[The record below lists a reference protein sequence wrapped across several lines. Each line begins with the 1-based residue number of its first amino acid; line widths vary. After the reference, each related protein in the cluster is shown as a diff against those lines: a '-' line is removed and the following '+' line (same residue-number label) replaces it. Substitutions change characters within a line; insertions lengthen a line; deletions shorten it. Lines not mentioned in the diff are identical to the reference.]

1 MKSATQT
8 APAKLILL
16 GEHAVVYGQP
26 AIAVPLKQLCAEAT
40 VTPAPAEEPVSVAL
54 EDFEHH
60 SGNMIT
66 NPAAEFGAHDSRF
79 PRNQYGVTRIPRVA

>member
-40 VTPAPAEEPVSVAL
+40 LTPAPAGEPISVIL
-54 EDFEHH
+54 EDFEN
-60 SGNMIT
+60 SGDMT
-66 NPAAEFGAHDSRF
+66 RF
-79 PRNQYGVTRIPRVA
+79 PAVWKSGSCPPNSGGCS